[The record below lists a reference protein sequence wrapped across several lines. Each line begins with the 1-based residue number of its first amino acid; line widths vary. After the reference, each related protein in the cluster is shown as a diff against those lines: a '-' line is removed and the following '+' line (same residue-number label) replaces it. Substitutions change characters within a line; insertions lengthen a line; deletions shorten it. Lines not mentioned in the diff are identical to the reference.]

1 MAFKKPRTVQTV
13 PDSPEKIIL
22 DLPRRKIPSSLDH
35 QGEILRSYEREAKDK
50 SDVCIQLPTG
60 AGKTFVAL
68 MIAEWRRR
76 AFSEKV
82 LYLCPTKQLVF
93 QVVEQAQD
101 RYGLAV
107 NGFTG
112 SKASYEPSAK
122 TQYHTSER
130 IAITTYSSLFNS
142 NPFFDN
148 PDVIIFDDAHASDN
162 YISSNWSI
170 KISLNE
176 QSHRSLHS
184 ALSCVLREHITP
196 LAFSRLSG
204 HRDEGFTISWVD
216 KLPSPVF
223 FRLANEIRQT
233 IDEHVENTDLR
244 FRWSILKDRLEA
256 CHLYIAPS
264 EILIRPLIPP
274 TWSHSAFHNAKQRI
288 FMSATPGDGGDL
300 ERLTGIPSIYRLK
313 VPDGWDRQGIGRRFF
328 VFPTLSLN
336 ENQATTLRSQLVELA
351 GRSIMLVPSRPLAQ
365 SLKAEIETSTGF
377 SVFEASDI
385 ERSKQVFISSPKAVA
400 IMEGR
405 YDGIDFPGDECR
417 ALFIE
422 GLPKATNLQENFL
435 MSRMGANALY
445 KERIKAR
452 VLQAMGRCTRS
463 MEDYSII
470 VAAGSGL
477 PEYLLDSNK
486 RAYLHP
492 ELQAEIEFGIE
503 QSSGVTAVDII
514 DNARIFLENSDDWET
529 ANQDIINKRNGKT
542 RQDLPFLSA
551 LSDAVQSEIA
561 YQKLFWQGDY
571 HSAYDQALRV
581 IGSLTPSELQGYR
594 ALWHYLAG
602 SAAYIASQ
610 TSPQGPQVH
619 PLSSKARDHFNQ
631 SKRAAIAIP
640 WLATLS
646 SQVDNV
652 NAAVD
657 IDSLTLLQLEN
668 VEILLEQMGTTSD
681 YKFARLE
688 KEILEGMLTA
698 ETFEQ
703 AHKRLGELIGFDA
716 RKVEQDASPDP
727 WWMIDGVCF
736 VFEDHANA
744 LPSSVLDATKARQA
758 ATHPNWIRTNV
769 PEARNSE
776 ILSVLVTPVTTAAIG
791 AIPHLVDFYVWSLDE
806 FREWAKN
813 AVATVREVRR
823 TFTEPG
829 DVSWR
834 LQAQGA
840 FEDNRLSARSL
851 KECFQAKPAAQVFN
865 SPH

>member
-1 MAFKKPRTVQTV
+1 MAFKKPRPTQTV

-76 AFSEKV
+76 AFSDKV

-112 SKASYEPSAK
+112 SRANYEPSAK

-130 IAITTYSSLFNS
+130 IAIATYSSLFNS

-148 PDVIIFDDAHASDN
+148 PDLIIFDDAHASES

-170 KISLNE
+170 RISQHE
-176 QSHRSLHS
+176 QSHRSLHD

-196 LAFSRLSG
+196 LAYSRLSG
-204 HRDEGFTISWVD
+204 HRDEGFTLSWVD

-223 FRLANEIRQT
+223 FRLANEIRQA
-233 IDEHVENTDLR
+233 IDQHIENTDLR
-244 FRWSILKDRLEA
+244 FRWAALKDRLEA

-274 TWSHSAFHNAKQRI
+274 TWAHSAFRNAKQRI

-328 VFPTLSLN
+328 VFPSLSLN
-336 ENQATTLRSQLVELA
+336 ENEVKTIRSQLVELA
-351 GRSIMLVPSRPLAQ
+351 GRSIMLVPSKPMAQ
-365 SLKAEIETSTGF
+365 SLRSEIETTTVS
-377 SVFEASDI
+377 SIFEASDI
-385 ERSKQVFISSPKAVA
+385 EKSKQVFINSPKAVA

-470 VAAGSGL
+470 VATGSGL
-477 PEYLLDSNK
+477 PEYLLDP
-486 RAYLHP
+486 RRRTCLHP

-503 QSSGVTAVDII
+503 QSSAVTADDII
-514 DNARIFLENSDDWET
+514 DNARIFLENGDEWEA
-529 ANQDIINKRNGKT
+529 ANQDIIDMRNRKT
-542 RQDLPFLSA
+542 SQDLPFLSA

-561 YQKLFWQGDY
+561 YQRLIWQGDY
-571 HSAYDQALRV
+571 HLAYDQALRV

-602 SAAYIASQ
+602 SAAYIAAQ
-610 TSPQGPQVH
+610 TNPQGAQAH
-619 PLSSKARDHFNQ
+619 PLRSKARDHFDQ

-646 SQVDNV
+646 NQVDNTY
-652 NAAVD
+652 ATVD

-668 VEILLEQMGTTSD
+668 VELLLERMGTTSD
-681 YKFARLE
+681 YKFVRLE
-688 KEILEGMLTA
+688 KDILEGMYTA
-698 ETFEQ
+698 EAFEQ
-703 AHKRLGELIGFDA
+703 AHKKIGELIGFDA

-744 LPSSVLDATKARQA
+744 QPSSMLDATKARQVA
-758 ATHPNWIRTNV
+758 SHPNWIRANV
-769 PEARNSE
+769 PEARSSE

-791 AIPHLVDFYVWSLDE
+791 AVPHLVDFCVWSLDE
-806 FREWAKN
+806 FREWATN
-813 AVATVREVRR
+813 AIATVREIRR
-823 TFTEPG
+823 TFIEPG
-829 DVSWR
+829 DSSWR
-834 LQAQGA
+834 LQAQVA
-840 FEDNRLSARSL
+840 FEDNGLSARSL
-851 KECFQAKPAAQVFN
+851 RERFQASPANQVLK

>member
-1 MAFKKPRTVQTV
+1 MAFKKPRPIQTV

-112 SKASYEPSAK
+112 SRTNYEPSAK

-130 IAITTYSSLFNS
+130 VAITTYSSLFNS

-162 YISSNWSI
+162 YISANWAI
-170 KISLNE
+170 KISQHE

-196 LAFSRLSG
+196 LAYSRLSG

-216 KLPSPVF
+216 KLPTPVF

-233 IDEHVENTDLR
+233 IDQHIENTDLK
-244 FRWSILKDRLEA
+244 FRWAALKDRLEA
-256 CHLYIAPS
+256 CHLYIAPC
-264 EILIRPLIPP
+264 EILIRPVIPP
-274 TWSHSAFHNAKQRI
+274 TWSHPPFRNAKQRI

-300 ERLTGIPSIYRLK
+300 ERLTGVPNIFRLK

-336 ENQATTLRSQLVELA
+336 ENEVSNVRSQLVELA
-351 GRSIMLVPSRPLAQ
+351 GRSIMLVPSRSMAQ
-365 SLKAEIETSTGF
+365 SLKTEIATSTGS

-463 MEDYSII
+463 MEDYSIV

-477 PEYLLDSNK
+477 PKYLLDSNR
-486 RAYLHP
+486 RASLHP

-503 QSSGVTAVDII
+503 QSSAVTPEDII
-514 DNARIFLENSDDWET
+514 DNARIFLENSDEWET
-529 ANQDIINKRNGKT
+529 ANQDIIDKRNRKT
-542 RQDLPFLSA
+542 MQDLPFLSA

-561 YQKLFWQGDY
+561 YQRLIWQGDY

-581 IGSLTPSELQGYR
+581 IGTLTPPELQGYR

-602 SAAYIASQ
+602 SAAHIASQ
-610 TSPQGPQVH
+610 TSPQGEQAH
-619 PLSSKARDHFNQ
+619 PLRAKAREHFDQ

-640 WLATLS
+640 WLATLAN
-646 SQVDNV
+646 QVDNTH
-652 NAAVD
+652 ATVD
-657 IDSLTLLQLEN
+657 VDSLTLLQLEN
-668 VEILLEQMGTTSD
+668 VELLLERVGTTSD
-681 YKFARLE
+681 YKFARME
-688 KEILEGMLTA
+688 REILEGVLRA

-727 WWMIDGVCF
+727 WWMIEGVCF

-744 LPSSVLDATKARQA
+744 QTSSLLDATKARQA
-758 ATHPNWIRTNV
+758 ATHPNWIRENV

-791 AIPHLVDFYVWSLDE
+791 AVPHLVDFYVWPLDE

-813 AVATVREVRR
+813 AVATIREIRR
-823 TFTEPG
+823 TFIEPG
-829 DVSWR
+829 DLAWR
-834 LQAQGA
+834 LQAQVA
-840 FEDNRLSARSL
+840 FDHNGLSARSL
-851 KECFQAKPAAQVFN
+851 KERFQAKPAAQALN